1 MPASRKIAMVEDL
14 TARMRSAGAIYFA
27 DYRGLSAS
35 KATELRAILRK
46 ENIQFTVV
54 KKTLSILAAREAG
67 IGEIRDY
74 LQGQTA
80 LAFAHDDDPGAPAR
94 VLRAFGKDN
103 QDIPVITGLILDG
116 QLVPA
121 AQARELAS
129 LPSKEVLMGQLV
141 SAMQQPMSR
150 LASTLTGVMMKLV
163 QTLSSLKEQKT

>member
-1 MPASRKIAMVEDL
+1 MVEDL
-14 TARMRSAGAIYFA
+14 TARMRSAVAIYFA

-35 KATELRAILRK
+35 KATELRAMLRK

-80 LAFAHDDDPGAPAR
+80 LAFAHDDPGAPAR
-94 VLRAFGKDN
+94 VLRDFGKDN

-116 QLVPA
+116 QLVSA

-163 QTLSSLKEQKT
+163 QTLSSLKGQKT

>member
-1 MPASRKIAMVEDL
+1 MPAPRKIAMVEDL
-14 TARMRSAGAIYFA
+14 TARMRSAAAIYFA

-46 ENIQFTVV
+46 ENIQFMVV
-54 KKTLSILAAREAG
+54 KKNLSILAAREAG

-80 LAFAHDDDPGAPAR
+80 LAFAHDDPGAPAR

>member
-1 MPASRKIAMVEDL
+1 MVEDL

-80 LAFAHDDDPGAPAR
+80 LAFAHDDDDPGAPAR

>member
-1 MPASRKIAMVEDL
+1 MVEDL
-14 TARMRSAGAIYFA
+14 TARMRSAAAIYFA

-80 LAFAHDDDPGAPAR
+80 LAFAHDDPGAPAR

-103 QDIPVITGLILDG
+103 QNIPVITGLILDG

-129 LPSKEVLMGQLV
+129 LPSNEVLMGQLV

>member
-1 MPASRKIAMVEDL
+1 MVEDL
-14 TARMRSAGAIYFA
+14 TARMRSAAAIYFA
-27 DYRGLSAS
+27 DYRGLSAT

-80 LAFAHDDDPGAPAR
+80 VAFAHDDPGAPAR

-116 QLVPA
+116 QLVSA

-141 SAMQQPMSR
+141 AAMQQPMSH
-150 LASTLTGVMMKLV
+150 LASTLAGVMMKLV

>member
-1 MPASRKIAMVEDL
+1 MPAPQKIAIVEDL
-14 TARMRSAGAIYFA
+14 TARMRSATAIYFA
-27 DYRGLSAS
+27 DYQGLSAS

-54 KKTLSILAAREAG
+54 KKTLSILAARAAG
-67 IGEIRDY
+67 IGEIKDY

-80 LAFAHDDDPGAPAR
+80 LAFAHDDPGAPAR

-116 QLVPA
+116 ELLPP
-121 AQARELAS
+121 AQARELAI
-129 LPSKEVLMGQLV
+129 LPSKEILMGQLV

-150 LASTLTGVMMKLV
+150 LASMLAGVMTKLV
-163 QTLSSLKEQKT
+163 RTLSSLKEQKN

>member
-1 MPASRKIAMVEDL
+1 MPAPHKIAVVEEL
-14 TARMRSAGAIYFA
+14 SARMRSAAAIYFA
-27 DYRGLSAS
+27 DYQGLSAP
-35 KATELRAILRK
+35 KATELRARLRA
-46 ENIQFTVV
+46 ENIEFTVV

-67 IGEIRDY
+67 VGEIRDF

-80 LAFAHDDDPGAPAR
+80 LAFAHDDPGAPAR
-94 VLRAFGKDN
+94 VLRDFGKDN

-129 LPSKEVLMGQLV
+129 LPSKEVLMGQLL

-150 LASTLTGVMMKLV
+150 LASTLTGVMMKMV

>member
-1 MPASRKIAMVEDL
+1 MVEDL
-14 TARMRSAGAIYFA
+14 KARMRSAAAIYFA

-74 LQGQTA
+74 LQGQTV
-80 LAFAHDDDPGAPAR
+80 LAFAHDDPGAPAR

-116 QLVPA
+116 QLVSA

-150 LASTLTGVMMKLV
+150 LASTLTGVMKKLM